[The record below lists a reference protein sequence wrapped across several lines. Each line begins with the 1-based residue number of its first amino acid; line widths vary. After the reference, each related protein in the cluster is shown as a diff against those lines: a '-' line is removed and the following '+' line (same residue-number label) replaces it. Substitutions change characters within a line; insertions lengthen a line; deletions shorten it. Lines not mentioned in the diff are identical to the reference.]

1 MPKTQNK
8 SDDVTTLLSELAKED
23 YCYVTT
29 TGRVTG
35 KPHEIEI
42 WFGTRGDTIY
52 LLSGGGEKSDWVK
65 NMRVQPKVEV
75 RIAKRQFTGQAR
87 FELEAEEE
95 KQVREMLAAKYQ
107 GWQKG
112 RRLSEWAR
120 SALPVAIELRAQSL
134 RGKYKGKGLMEAL
147 TAEKKRERKL

>member
-1 MPKTQNK
+1 MSKKQNK
-8 SDDVTTLLSELAKED
+8 SDGATSLLSQLADVD

-42 WFGTRGDTIY
+42 WFGMIGDTIY
-52 LLSGGGEKSDWVK
+52 LLSGGGDKSDWVK
-65 NMRVQPKVEV
+65 NMRAQPKVKV
-75 RIAKRQFTGQAR
+75 KIGKKNFKGQVR

-95 KQVREMLAAKYQ
+95 TQVRELLAGKYQ
-107 GWQKG
+107 GWRKG

-120 SALPVAIELRAQSL
+120 SALPVAI
-134 RGKYKGKGLMEAL
+134 AL
-147 TAEKKRERKL
+147 SDSAGG